1 MKAYRIYLGDAVWC
15 LLLAGAA
22 LLLRWPALGLE
33 AFHNED
39 TAGIAYNADLL
50 LRGGLPLVDNVEMK
64 APGSFYLS
72 AMAWSLFG
80 RSLTVLQA
88 VACGW
93 AILGAIGIY
102 VGGRLLYD
110 RRAGLIASLLY
121 TVAAP
126 ITDSIDIN
134 YGAWMMAPY
143 IWSTVFFIR
152 GQDRKGQ
159 RWLLAAGATLAI
171 AGLLKRQAAVLFP
184 LFALLIVAAPLL
196 DRNERWRAHRRP
208 WHRLLYFMGGLAL
221 GFAPLMAYYAYR
233 GHLGDFI
240 SHYFFSEVG
249 WQYVKGSLTWAER
262 TVRIGDGFLGFAE
275 YMALPTLL
283 AVLSVAA
290 GGFHRRW
297 SARGVFLCGH
307 FWLSFVGAALGLRF
321 FKGYYLQIL
330 PAAVWIAAH
339 PDGVL
344 HRWLYGRHWREG
356 ARVVGRNL
364 VALALLLLV
373 LTPALMGQKEQLS
386 KIRKMR
392 SAARDAKAQKVAKV
406 IQEATSPG
414 DTIWV
419 WGRWAWPIYF
429 HADRPA
435 ATKYPKT
442 LGLFTTT
449 LTNTWRR
456 PTKNTAFDPRS
467 NWQTLMTQLE
477 AERPKFIVLS
487 HNESYRAFAA
497 LNRLLSEEYRA
508 TRGLRVRGFSVYQRN
523 DLPVRK
529 TRTARPKLPVKRKP
543 PPKAPKGPSVTPA
556 KSKPPPK
563 APKAPS
569 VTPAKTAQP
578 SSAVGGAEGKKP
590 SPPN

>member
-1 MKAYRIYLGDAVWC
+1 MRAYRVYLGDVLWC
-15 LLLAGAA
+15 LLLAGLA
-22 LLLRWPALGLE
+22 LLVRWPALGLE
-33 AFHNED
+33 AFHNQD

-93 AILGAIGIY
+93 AILAAIGIY
-102 VGGRLLYD
+102 VGGHLLYD
-110 RRAGLIASLLY
+110 RRAGLIASALY
-121 TVAAP
+121 TIAAP

-152 GQDRKGQ
+152 GQDRRGGW
-159 RWLLAAGATLAI
+159 WLVASGATLAI

-184 LFALLIVAAPLL
+184 LLAVLLLVAPLL
-196 DRNERWRAHRRP
+196 DCNERWRAHGRP
-208 WHRLLYFMGGLAL
+208 WRKLLWFLGGLAL
-221 GFAPLMAYYAYR
+221 GFAPLLAYYAYR
-233 GHLGDFI
+233 GHLGAFI

-249 WQYVKGSLTWAER
+249 WQYVKGALTWGER
-262 TVRIGDGFLGFAE
+262 LSRVGDGFLGFWE

-297 SARGVFLCGH
+297 TARGVLLGGH
-307 FWLSFVGAALGLRF
+307 FWMSFVGAALGLRF

-344 HRWLYGRHWREG
+344 HRWLYRRNWRGR
-356 ARVVGRNL
+356 RVVGRNL
-364 VALALLLLV
+364 AALALLLLA
-373 LTPALMGQKEQLS
+373 LSPALLSHQSQLS
-386 KIRKMR
+386 RIRTMR
-392 SAARDAKAQKVAKV
+392 SKARDTKAQKVAAV
-406 IQEATSPG
+406 IGRSSQAG
-414 DTIWV
+414 DEIWV

-435 ATKYPKT
+435 ATAYPKT

-456 PTKNTAFDPRS
+456 PTKNTAFDPQS
-467 NWQTLMTQLE
+467 DWKTLMSQLKRD
-477 AERPKFIVLS
+477 RPVFIVLS
-487 HNESYRAFAA
+487 HNEKYRKFTA
-497 LNRLLSEEYRA
+497 LNALLTAEYRA
-508 TRGLRVRGFSVYQRN
+508 VRGPWKRRFSVYRRRDVPAPSRPRLTPPPRQRAKGET
-523 DLPVRK
+523 LK
-529 TRTARPKLPVKRKP
+529 TRDAEPGAGP
-543 PPKAPKGPSVTPA
+543 PTKGETPTEASDPKAPPEPA
-556 KSKPPPK
+556 VSP
-563 APKAPS
+563 
-569 VTPAKTAQP
+569 AQP
-578 SSAVGGAEGKKP
+578 SPSTPSPSEGK
-590 SPPN
+590 